1 MSIGPGNPEPV
12 NALHHWAAADSITPV
27 HDLNIPIPEHKP
39 PPLAED
45 YLKRREQRRR
55 QQEQHPEAPQHKPDP
70 DGHIDEYA

>member
-12 NALHHWAAADSITPV
+12 AVMKYWAADSITPV
-27 HDLNIPIPEHKP
+27 HDLSIPIPEHKP

-45 YLKRREQRRR
+45 LHKRREQRRK
-55 QQEQHPEAPQHKPDP
+55 QPDKNQKQPERKPDP